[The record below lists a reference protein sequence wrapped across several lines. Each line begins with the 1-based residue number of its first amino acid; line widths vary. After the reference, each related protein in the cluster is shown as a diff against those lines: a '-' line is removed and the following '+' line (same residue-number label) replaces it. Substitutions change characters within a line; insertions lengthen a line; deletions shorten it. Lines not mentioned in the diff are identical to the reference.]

1 MRRLA
6 ILIAVVIGGLCLA
19 QLFAYEDA
27 HAATLHKP
35 YLTMAHARTAIT
47 AYERGYWK
55 GSMTVKVRSCRRH
68 SPRQV
73 SCLAEATRPGET
85 ILVRDWATILAHG
98 IIRVHPGDFTT
109 VITL

>member
-1 MRRLA
+1 MRKL
-6 ILIAVVIGGLCLA
+6 
-19 QLFAYEDA
+19 
-27 HAATLHKP
+27 ATLTAAAFLSLSASALASPVKP
-35 YLTMAHARTAIT
+35 LTMAHARTAIT

-98 IIRVHPGDFTT
+98 IIRVHPGDVTT